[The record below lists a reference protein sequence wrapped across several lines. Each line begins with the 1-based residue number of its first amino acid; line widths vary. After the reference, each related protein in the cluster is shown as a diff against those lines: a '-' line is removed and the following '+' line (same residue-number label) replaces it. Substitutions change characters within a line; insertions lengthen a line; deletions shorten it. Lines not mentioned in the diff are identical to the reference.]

1 MDTMQI
7 LCTLRHIKSFVGV
20 FSSDLIPYSITE
32 PSCLN
37 INTDPHNKAGTHWL
51 AVCLRPKSYSAYS
64 FDSYGLAPFLPS
76 VHAFLR
82 RNCSLWTYNTKPMQS
97 LTSTLCGHYCCLF
110 VLYMDRGY
118 TPQQFV
124 AIFDSKDADSAVRDA
139 FAAEFPVLPRNVCG
153 GQCCVEAYKRYV

>member
-7 LCTLRHIKSFVGV
+7 MCTLRNVKSFVGV

-32 PSCLN
+32 PGCLI
-37 INTDPHNKAGTHWL
+37 INTDPHDEPGTHWL
-51 AVCLRPKSYSAYS
+51 AICLQPKSYSAFY
-64 FDSYGLAPFLPS
+64 FDSYGLAPSLPS

-82 RNCSLWTYNTKPMQS
+82 RNCTLYDYNDIPMQS

-124 AIFDSKDADSAVRDA
+124 AMFYSKDADSKVRKE
-139 FAAEFPVLPRNVCG
+139 FAAEFPPLPKRVCG
-153 GQCCVEAYKRYV
+153 GQCCVKAYKRYV